1 MSRKS
6 QRRKTRP
13 NEFDPE
19 VMEELHKQLTEKQ
32 EIENRR
38 KKQKWIFWSLVLSG
52 AVVVTTA
59 VLAFLFL
66 LLEW

>member
-6 QRRKTRP
+6 KRRETRS

-19 VMEELHKQLTEKQ
+19 VMEELHRQLTDKQ
-32 EIENRR
+32 EIEDRR
-38 KKQKWIFWSLVLSG
+38 KKRIWIFWSLVISG
-52 AVVVTTA
+52 AVVVTAA